1 MAPTETSSIATLRAK
16 AGQRY
21 VKLRRLGGS
30 VVAEGR
36 QRLEGREMP
45 VWAIGILVAVLA
57 WRISFQLPA
66 VGVDA
71 SWSAGLYMAAEQ
83 GRDFGSEI
91 VFGYGPLGFLAFPR
105 LWYSELAVL
114 AFLYGAAVTFAFSCT
129 LVWVLSRSVGKLAAA
144 AIAFVFLATV
154 PSLEQLPIVLALAWA
169 LTALRQDRPPFAVG
183 LLVYGGAIFS
193 AVEILVKLSL
203 GPPVLLLCLAGLIGA
218 RASRR
223 QLLTFAG
230 VFLASLLGLWL
241 LTGQPLLG
249 LFDYATNG
257 EQIVSG
263 YNEAMATKT
272 APGWEAPVTFLV
284 MLAIVAAASFAVVY
298 RDRRARWFGI
308 ALVALAAFIT
318 FKYGIV
324 RYEVS
329 HLAIGFSTAL
339 GLWLVIPWTRG
350 RMPALLSGAVV
361 IGAITLH
368 SFPAGG
374 YPGIDPIH
382 NLDTLGDQTK
392 ILLSSGRREELIDQ
406 GRATLQATYRVDPL
420 TLAKLRGKRVD
431 IDPWEIGVAWAYG
444 LDWSP
449 LPVFQN
455 YSAYTADL
463 DRLNAD
469 EVADPDG
476 PQIILR
482 ENPDGIDPFA
492 NSRSI
497 EARYPAWD
505 PPEEARAI
513 LCHFAPVRTTQ
524 QWQVLERTADR
535 CGPEKLI
542 ASVGSGV
549 GQRIAVPK
557 PRPGEVVYVRIDGID
572 VGGLETLRAL
582 LWRPLFRFAYL
593 SDTTNFRLVP
603 DTASGGLLLASD
615 PALDRPGPY
624 SQIPQAT
631 EIRLEGVTG
640 DIRYDFYRMKVRPT
654 SGASAGGKTGA
665 GRATRN

>member
-1 MAPTETSSIATLRAK
+1 MARTETSSTAALREK
-16 AGQRY
+16 AGERSVQ
-21 VKLRRLGGS
+21 LRRLGASLAGD
-30 VVAEGR
+30 V
-36 QRLEGREMP
+36 QRGLKGRELP
-45 VWAIGILVAVLA
+45 AWAIGIVVALLA
-57 WRISFQLPA
+57 WRLSFELPA
-66 VGVDA
+66 VGVDP

-91 VFGYGPLGFLAFPR
+91 VFGYGPLGFMAIPR
-105 LWYSELAVL
+105 LWNGDLAAL
-114 AFLYGAAVTFAFSCT
+114 AFVYGAAIRLAFSCT
-129 LVWVLSRSVGKLAAA
+129 LVWILSRGLGKLAAA
-144 AIAFVFLATV
+144 AIAFVFLATA
-154 PSLEQLPIVLALAWA
+154 PSLEQLPIVLAVAWA
-169 LTALRQDRPPFAVG
+169 LVALRDGRPPFA
-183 LLVYGGAIFS
+183 LSMLVYGGAFFS
-193 AVEILVKLSL
+193 ALEILVKLSL
-203 GPPVLLLCLAGLIGA
+203 GPPVFLFCLAGLIGA

-223 QLLTFAG
+223 QLVVFGG
-230 VFLASLLGLWL
+230 VFLASLIGLWL
-241 LTGQPLLG
+241 LVGQSLFG

-257 EQIVSG
+257 QQIVSG
-263 YNEAMATKT
+263 YNEAMATIT

-284 MLAIVAAASFAVVY
+284 MLALVAAAGAGVVY
-298 RDRRARWFGI
+298 RDNRARWFGI
-308 ALVALAAFIT
+308 GLVSLAAFIT

-324 RYEVS
+324 RYETS

-339 GLWLVIPWTRG
+339 GLWLVIPWAKG
-350 RMPALLSGAVV
+350 RMPAMLSGAAV
-361 IGAITLH
+361 IGAVMLH
-368 SFPAGG
+368 SFPSGG
-374 YPGIDPIH
+374 YPGLDPIN
-382 NLDTLGDQTK
+382 NLSLLRDQTE
-392 ILLSSGRREELIDQ
+392 ILLSAARRDELIDQ
-406 GRATLQATYRVDPL
+406 GRTALQAAYRVDPL
-420 TLAKLRGKRVD
+420 TLGELSGKRVD

-476 PQIILR
+476 PEIILR

-513 LCHFAPVRTTQ
+513 LCHFAPIRTTPN
-524 QWQVLERTADR
+524 WQVLARTADR

-549 GQRIAVPK
+549 GQRIAVPP
-557 PRPGEVVYVRIDGID
+557 PRRGEVVYVRIHGIGID
-572 VGGLETLRAL
+572 GFETLRAL
-582 LWRPLFRFAYL
+582 LWRPRFRFAYL

-603 DTASGGLLLASD
+603 DTATGGLLLASD
-615 PALDRPGPY
+615 PALDQPGPY

-631 EIRLEGVTG
+631 EIRLEGVSG
-640 DIRYDFYRMKVRPT
+640 DIRYDFYRMKVRPV
-654 SGASAGGKTGA
+654 GEQPAEAKKGGG
-665 GRATRN
+665 

>member
-1 MAPTETSSIATLRAK
+1 MARTETSSIAALRKKAVERSVQLRHLGTTLA
-16 AGQRY
+16 
-21 VKLRRLGGS
+21 
-30 VVAEGR
+30 AEGR
-36 QRLEGREMP
+36 RRLKGRELP
-45 VWAIGILVAVLA
+45 AWAIGVGVALLA
-57 WRISFQLPA
+57 WRLSFQLPA
-66 VGVDA
+66 VGVDP

-91 VFGYGPLGFLAFPR
+91 VFGYGPLGFMAIPR
-105 LWYSELAVL
+105 LWNGDLAAL
-114 AFLYGAAVTFAFSCT
+114 AFAYGGAISIAFSCT
-129 LVWVLSRSVGKLAAA
+129 LVWILSRSIGKLAAA
-144 AIAFVFLATV
+144 AIAFAFLATA
-154 PSLEQLPIVLALAWA
+154 PSLEQLPIVLAVAWA
-169 LTALRQDRPPFAVG
+169 LVALRDDRPPFAIG
-183 LLVYGGAIFS
+183 MLVYGGAVFS
-193 AVEILVKLSL
+193 ALEILVKLSL
-203 GPPVLLLCLAGLIGA
+203 GPPVFLFCLAGLVGA

-223 QLLTFAG
+223 QLLVFGG
-230 VFLASLLGLWL
+230 VFLASLIGLWL
-241 LTGQPLLG
+241 LTGQSLFG

-257 EQIVSG
+257 QQIVSG

-272 APGWEAPVTFLV
+272 APGWEAPLTFLV
-284 MLAIVAAASFAVVY
+284 MLALAAAASAGVAY
-298 RDRRARWFGI
+298 RDSRARWFGI
-308 ALVALAAFIT
+308 ALVSLAAFIT

-324 RYEVS
+324 RYETS

-339 GLWLVIPWTRG
+339 GLWLVIPWARE
-350 RMPALLSGAVV
+350 RMPVLLSGTAV
-361 IGAITLH
+361 IGAIMLH
-368 SFPAGG
+368 SFPTGG
-374 YPGIDPIH
+374 YPGLDPIK
-382 NLDTLGDQTK
+382 NLSVLRDQAQ
-392 ILLSSGRREELIDQ
+392 ILLSPGRREELIDQ
-406 GRATLQATYRVDPL
+406 GRTALQATYRVDPL

-513 LCHFAPVRTTQ
+513 LCHFAPIRTTQ
-524 QWQVLERTADR
+524 NWQVLARTADR

-542 ASVGSGV
+542 AKVGSGV
-549 GQRIAVPK
+549 GQRIAVPP
-557 PRPGEVVYVRIDGID
+557 PRRGEVVYVRIHGIGVD
-572 VGGLETLRAL
+572 GLESVRAL
-582 LWRPLFRFAYL
+582 LWRPRFRFAYL

-603 DTASGGLLLASD
+603 DTATGGLLLASD

-631 EIRLEGVTG
+631 EIRMEGVSG

-654 SGASAGGKTGA
+654 
-665 GRATRN
+665 GRKRAEAKKATKES